1 MGGGVSKNNSG
12 HAPPPSPEQIIKVG
26 HLSSNF
32 QITFIIHQGAEAA
45 GEIWPR
51 HRPQTK
57 TIKTL
62 KNCAKFA
69 ETFTKKKLGP
79 LLAIFVSGTFYRLPP
94 HFGRRR
100 ELLFWS
106 FQYRFSQIC
115 LDLKSLSAEI
125 CMLETLPFIAF
136 LARGQEVRASV
147 KSQE

>member
-32 QITFIIHQGAEAA
+32 QITFIIHQGAGAA

-51 HRPQTK
+51 HPPQTENYQNFEK
-57 TIKTL
+57 L
-62 KNCAKFA
+62 RKNCGNFHQ
-69 ETFTKKKLGP
+69 KKIGP

-136 LARGQEVRASV
+136 LARGQEVRV
-147 KSQE
+147 

>member
-69 ETFTKKKLGP
+69 ETFTKKTLST
-79 LLAIFVSGTFYRLPP
+79 SGNFCFGNILSSAATFWP
-94 HFGRRR
+94 
-100 ELLFWS
+100 
-106 FQYRFSQIC
+106 
-115 LDLKSLSAEI
+115 AERTFI
-125 CMLETLPFIAF
+125 LEFPI
-136 LARGQEVRASV
+136 
-147 KSQE
+147 